1 MNFFD
6 AQDRAKRA
14 TRLLVVAY
22 LVATLII
29 VAGVTFVVALAVA
42 GSSYTT
48 AGPLNTDNTGLLVTV
63 AIITATI
70 IIGATLIKT
79 AALSTGGS
87 KVAIAMGGVPVHP
100 DTQDP
105 LRRRYRN
112 VVEEMSIASG
122 VATPEIFILEEES
135 GINAFAAG
143 YTTNDAAI
151 AVTRGTL
158 ERLNRD
164 ELQGVVAHEFSHI
177 LNGDMRLN
185 IRMMG
190 VLYGIMVIG
199 LLGRIILRGSR
210 YGALSSRRS
219 KNAPAFLII
228 GLGLAVLGGIGVLI
242 ARIVKAAVSRQRES
256 LADAAAVQF
265 TRQTSG
271 IANALKKIGGFSDS
285 SYLTAKDPE
294 EVSHMLFGEGA
305 KLASV
310 FATHPPL
317 VERIQALEP
326 GFDASQFPNVDAQA
340 RQRASAGVDEGVS
353 GFADA
358 TPGTGVPTPVSGTV
372 GSATADAIMPTPI
385 IETVGRP
392 TPEHVEIAQNIRESM
407 PKSLYAAAHST
418 NDSYLLTIA
427 MVIDEHDEGRQ
438 MALVAERLGRD
449 RADRVKELAD
459 EMQAAGRHVRLPL
472 LEITFPALKQRPL
485 PQLEYLV
492 DLLSRLIAMDGKTS
506 LFEYCFYAIVINGL
520 DQSLDP
526 TAKPRPSK
534 LSRKAVRGAVLD
546 LLRILSRNGTD
557 DDAAAEAAFAAGIA
571 VLPNWARDATLG
583 APHDDEAATLDLSLK
598 LLNALNNDGKELLI
612 RSLSATVKEDRKT
625 TSVEAELLRTV
636 CAALNCPLP
645 PVASAHRQS

>member
-6 AQDRAKRA
+6 AQDQAKRA
-14 TRLLVVAY
+14 TRLLVFAY

-29 VAGVTFVVALAVA
+29 VAGVTLVVLAAVA
-42 GSSYTT
+42 GSSFTT
-48 AGPLNTDNTGLLVTV
+48 AGPLNGDHTGLLIATALVTL
-63 AIITATI
+63 ALIL
-70 IIGATLIKT
+70 GATLIKT
-79 AALSTGGS
+79 ASLSSGGA
-87 KVAIAMGGVPVHP
+87 KVAIAMGGVPVDP
-100 DTQDP
+100 DTRDP

-158 ERLNRD
+158 ERLTRD
-164 ELQGVVAHEFSHI
+164 ELQGVIAHEFSHI

-199 LLGRIILRGSR
+199 LLGRVILRGSR

-256 LADAAAVQF
+256 LADASAVQF

-271 IANALKKIGGFSDS
+271 IANALKKIGGFSDG

-326 GFDASQFPNVDAQA
+326 SFDASQFPDVDALE
-340 RQRASAGVDEGVS
+340 RQRVSAGGEERVS
-353 GFADA
+353 GFAEA
-358 TPGTGVPTPVSGTV
+358 SVSPGKTPV
-372 GSATADAIMPTPI
+372 

-392 TPEHVEIAQNIRESM
+392 TPEHVQIAKNIRASI
-407 PKSLYAAAHST
+407 PSSLYGAAHS
-418 NDSYLLTIA
+418 NAESYLLTIA
-427 MVIDEHDEGRQ
+427 MVINDDDEERQ
-438 MALVAERLGRD
+438 LALVAERLGRD
-449 RADRVKELAD
+449 RAARVKQLAD

-472 LEITFPALKQRPL
+472 LEVAFPALKQRPR

-492 DLLSRLIAMDGKTS
+492 DLLSRLIDMDGKTS
-506 LFEYCFYAIVINGL
+506 LFEYCFYAIVTNGL

-534 LSRKAVRGAVLD
+534 LSKKAVKAAVLE
-546 LLRILSRNGTD
+546 LVRILARNGTS
-557 DDAAAEAAFAAGIA
+557 DAEAAEAAFAAGIA
-571 VLPNWARDATLG
+571 VLPGWASGETLG
-583 APHDDEAATLDLSLK
+583 EPDGDDAATLDHSLH

-612 RSLSATVKEDRKT
+612 RALSATVKADDT
-625 TSVEAELLRTV
+625 TSTTEAELLRTV

-645 PVASAHRQS
+645 PVASAHRQ

>member
-6 AQDRAKRA
+6 AQDQARRA

-22 LVATLII
+22 VAATLII
-29 VAGVTFVVALAVA
+29 VAGVTAVVAVAVA
-42 GSSYTT
+42 GVGITS
-48 AGPLNTDNTGLLVTV
+48 AGPLASDYTGLLVTTAV
-63 AIITATI
+63 VTTAIIV
-70 IIGATLIKT
+70 GATLIKT
-79 AALSTGGS
+79 ASLSSGGS
-87 KVAIAMGGVPVHP
+87 KVAIAMGGSPVDP

-112 VVEEMSIASG
+112 VVEEMAIASG
-122 VATPEIFILEEES
+122 VAAPEIFVLEEES

-143 YTTNDAAI
+143 YTTHDAAI

-164 ELQGVVAHEFSHI
+164 ELQGVIAHEFSHI

-190 VLYGIMVIG
+190 VLYGIMVLG
-199 LLGRIILRGSR
+199 LLGRIVLRGSR

-219 KNAPAFLII
+219 KNAPALLII

-256 LADAAAVQF
+256 LADASAVQF
-265 TRQTSG
+265 TRQTTG
-271 IANALKKIGGFSDS
+271 IANALKKIGGFSDG
-285 SYLTAKDPE
+285 SYITAKDPE

-317 VERIQALEP
+317 VKRIQALDP
-326 GFDASQFPNVDAQA
+326 SFDASQFPDVDRME
-340 RQRASAGVDEGVS
+340 RQRVSGGVDERAS

-358 TPGTGVPTPVSGTV
+358 APPGRAP
-372 GSATADAIMPTPI
+372 PI
-385 IETVGRP
+385 VETVGRP
-392 TPEHVEIAQNIRESM
+392 TPEHVEIAQSIRETLT
-407 PKSLYAAAHST
+407 PSLYRAAHSDD
-418 NDSYLLTIA
+418 DSYLLTVA
-427 MVIDEHDEGRQ
+427 MVINEHDEDRQ
-438 MALVAERLGRD
+438 LALVAERLGHD
-449 RADRVKELAD
+449 RAARIKKLAD
-459 EMQAAGRHVRLPL
+459 DMQAAGRHVRLPL
-472 LEITFPALKQRPL
+472 LEITFPALKQRPR

-492 DLLSRLIAMDGKTS
+492 DLLSRLISMDGHTS
-506 LFEYCFYAIVINGL
+506 LFEYCFYVIVVNGL

-534 LSRKAVRGAVLD
+534 LSKRAVKRAVLD

-557 DDAAAEAAFAAGIA
+557 SAEAAEAAFAAGIA
-571 VLPNWARDATLG
+571 VLPAWARDASLG
-583 APHDDEAATLDLSLK
+583 EPHADEAATLDESLG

-612 RSLSATVKEDRKT
+612 RSLSATVNEDQQT
-625 TSVEAELLRTV
+625 TPVEAELLRTV
-636 CAALNCPLP
+636 CSALNCPLP
-645 PVASAHRQS
+645 PVASAHRQKQRAETAYH

>member
-6 AQDRAKRA
+6 AQDQARRA

-22 LVATLII
+22 VVATLII
-29 VAGVTFVVALAVA
+29 VAGVTAVVAVA
-42 GSSYTT
+42 IAGTSMTT
-48 AGPLNTDNTGLLVTV
+48 AGPLATGNTGLLATTAIVTLV
-63 AIITATI
+63 IIV
-70 IIGATLIKT
+70 GATLIKT
-79 AALSTGGS
+79 ASLSSGGS
-87 KVAIAMGGVPVHP
+87 KVAVAMGGVPVDP

-112 VVEEMSIASG
+112 VVEEMAIASG
-122 VATPEIFILEEES
+122 VAAPEIYVLEEES

-143 YTTNDAAI
+143 YTTHDAAI

-190 VLYGIMVIG
+190 VLYGIMVLG
-199 LLGRIILRGSR
+199 LLGRMVLRGSR

-228 GLGLAVLGGIGVLI
+228 GLGLAILGGIGVLI

-256 LADAAAVQF
+256 LADASAVQF
-265 TRQTSG
+265 TRQTTG
-271 IANALKKIGGFSDS
+271 IANALKKIGGFSDG
-285 SYLTAKDPE
+285 SYITAKDPE

-317 VERIQALEP
+317 IKRIQALDP
-326 GFDASQFPNVDAQA
+326 SFDGSEFPDVDRMD
-340 RQRASAGVDEGVS
+340 RQRVS
-353 GFADA
+353 VAAEAPIAGFADTA
-358 TPGTGVPTPVSGTV
+358 PSGVKP
-372 GSATADAIMPTPI
+372 PI
-385 IETVGRP
+385 VDTVGRP
-392 TPEHVEIAQNIRESM
+392 TPEHVEIARGIRETLTR
-407 PKSLYAAAHST
+407 SLYDAAHSDD
-418 NDSYLLTIA
+418 DSYLLTIA
-427 MVIDEHDEGRQ
+427 MVINENDEERQ
-438 MALVAERLGRD
+438 LALVAERLGHD
-449 RADRVKELAD
+449 RAGRVKSLAD

-472 LEITFPALKQRPL
+472 LEITFPALKQRPR

-492 DLLSRLIAMDGKTS
+492 DLLSRLIAIDGHTS

-526 TAKPRPSK
+526 TARPRPSK
-534 LSRKAVRGAVLD
+534 LSKKAVKRAVLD

-557 DDAAAEAAFAAGIA
+557 NAEAAEAAFAAGTA
-571 VLPNWARDATLG
+571 VLPRWASESTLG
-583 APHDDEAATLDLSLK
+583 APHADEAATLDESLG

-612 RSLSATVKEDRKT
+612 RSLSATVKEDQKT
-625 TSVEAELLRTV
+625 TPVEAELLRTV

-645 PVASAHRQS
+645 PVASAHTKQ